1 MEFKQ
6 FIERTKRAIQ
16 DYLGEE
22 ATVMINK
29 VTKNNGVI
37 LEGLSIMEKE
47 KNISP
52 TIYLNSFYDTYEE
65 GEIFG
70 EIVKRIINIYKQ
82 NKIEENINMDFFMD
96 YDKVKQKIVYKL
108 INYDKNTE
116 LLKDIPY
123 VKYLDLA
130 IVFYC
135 MVTSEQIGN
144 ASILIHNKHCA
155 MWNVTLEDIYTIA
168 KENTPRLLPCELRN
182 MEDVMRQIVRENLQ
196 REYQA
201 SSIITDSEEEKMESA
216 AEGMENEV
224 EQMIGGIK
232 SDNQTVSMYVLSNQ
246 TRVHGAASIL
256 YQGVVS
262 KFADDLQ
269 KDLYIL
275 PSSIHELILIPVE
288 NSEDPIELNE
298 MVQEVN
304 MTQVDAEEILA
315 DHAYYY
321 SRTNKQ
327 VSQI

>member
-1 MEFKQ
+1 MEFNQ
-6 FIERTKRAIQ
+6 FIEKTKKAIQ

-22 ATVMINK
+22 ATVMVNQI
-29 VTKNNGVI
+29 TKNNGVI

-52 TIYLNSFYDTYEE
+52 TIYLNSFYNSYEE
-65 GEIFG
+65 GESFSD
-70 EIVKRIINIYKQ
+70 IVKRIVDIYKQ

-116 LLKDIPY
+116 LLEDIPY

-155 MWNVTLEDIYTIA
+155 MWDVTLEDIYSIA
-168 KENTPRLLPCELRN
+168 EENTPRLLPSELRN
-182 MEDVMRQIVRENLQ
+182 MEDVLCQIMREKLEQ
-196 REYQA
+196 EYHA
-201 SSIITDSEEEKMESA
+201 SSMTESEEEQIESA
-216 AEGMENEV
+216 EEWTESGAD
-224 EQMIGGIK
+224 QIIGGLE
-232 SDNQTVSMYVLSNQ
+232 SDNQTVPMYVLSNR
-246 TRVHGAASIL
+246 TRVHGAACIL

-275 PSSIHELILIPVE
+275 PSSIHETILIPAENLE
-288 NSEDPIELNE
+288 NSIELNE
-298 MVQEVN
+298 MVREVN

-327 VSQI
+327 VNQI